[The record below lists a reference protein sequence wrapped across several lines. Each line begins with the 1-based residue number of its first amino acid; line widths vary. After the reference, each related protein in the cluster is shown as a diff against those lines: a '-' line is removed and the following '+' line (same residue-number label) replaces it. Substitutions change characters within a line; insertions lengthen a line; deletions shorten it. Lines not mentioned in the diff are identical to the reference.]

1 MHETMNQYQISELY
15 ELRPDNVNGRPYFK
29 YHFFGIWWDGVDS
42 WWFGLD
48 SQKGESMGFA
58 YYEKDVFC
66 PHLLSESGW
75 IVKTSADTWGL
86 AGNGFGINCKFTL
99 RVGLSELFLYST
111 TFVPG
116 SRNLWLQLPL
126 VYLPFLF
133 K

>member
-15 ELRPDNVNGRPYFK
+15 ELRPNNVNGRPYFK

-99 RVGLSELFLYST
+99 DLG
-111 TFVPG
+111 
-116 SRNLWLQLPL
+116 
-126 VYLPFLF
+126 
-133 K
+133 